1 MTQILAR
8 SVLALFASTALCASA
23 LPAQAARHHHR
34 HHAAVHRSAHHH
46 RTAAASAGADQGETG
61 GRGASGRVIEIASPA
76 ATYTVKKGDSLQKAA
91 DQLDVDVAELKRLN
105 HIRGSM
111 IRAGQVLKGP
121 GETAHAYVARSGD
134 TLAGIAQRFGVSETQ
149 IRAENG
155 FTRHP
160 RIRAGQQV
168 RLPEGFHDRGASEA
182 EAARPTRA
190 HSRLSPAEVREEA
203 ADDGRATRSVTGR
216 VVDVAGGGRTYRV
229 RKGDTLEKIA
239 DKLDV
244 DVADLKKANHLRRN
258 LLHPGQLL
266 KAPGGEPAKAYVVG
280 PGDTIYAISRRFG
293 VSVEALRSANGM
305 GRVATIHTGERLR
318 LPAGWRDRGPATATI
333 RAPAASETSPSR
345 RETAAPGETPP
356 PTAPRPYIPS
366 APRPYAP
373 PTTSNPTAVLPAPT
387 TGPSDA
393 QITELG
399 RGKFLWPLRG
409 DIVSDFG
416 PKPTGQRNDGINIH
430 AEAGAPVR
438 AAAAGDVVYAGDQVP
453 GFGNLVLIKHADG
466 WVTAY
471 AHLSRIEVKMQQ
483 KVIQG
488 QEIGQAGQTGGLTEP
503 QLHFEVRYAANPADR
518 ARPIDPKLV
527 LPQ

>member
-8 SVLALFASTALCASA
+8 SVLALFASTALCVSA
-23 LPAQAARHHHR
+23 LPAQAARHHR
-34 HHAAVHRSAHHH
+34 HHAAAHRTAHHH
-46 RTAAASAGADQGETG
+46 HRQAASADADDQADAG
-61 GRGASGRVIEIASPA
+61 GKGASGRVIEITTPGS
-76 ATYTVKKGDSLQKAA
+76 TYTVKKGDSLQKAA
-91 DQLDVDVAELKRLN
+91 DQLGVDVAELKRAN

-134 TLAGIAQRFGVSETQ
+134 TLGRIAQRFGVSETA

-168 RLPEGFHDRGASEA
+168 RLPEGFRDRGGEEEA
-182 EAARPTRA
+182 RGSRRTRS
-190 HSRLSPAEVREEA
+190 HSRIAPA
-203 ADDGRATRSVTGR
+203 ADQEERAAEDGRSLVSRSVTGR
-216 VVDVAGGGRTYRV
+216 LVEVEGAGRTYRV
-229 RKGDTLEKIA
+229 KKGDTLEKIA
-239 DKLDV
+239 HKLDV
-244 DVADLKKANHLRRN
+244 GVAELKRANHLRRSRI
-258 LLHPGQLL
+258 HPGQVLR
-266 KAPGGEPAKAYVVG
+266 APGGEPAKAYVVG

-293 VSVEALRSANGM
+293 VSAEALRAANGM
-305 GRVATIHTGERLR
+305 GRVATIHTGQRLR
-318 LPAGWRDRGPATATI
+318 LPEGYRDHGPLTTTI
-333 RAPAASETSPSR
+333 RAPEPTPRLATPALSETP
-345 RETAAPGETPP
+345 ATPRP
-356 PTAPRPYIPS
+356 YVPTAPRPYTPPPATSPPAVAPPPTS
-366 APRPYAP
+366 AP
-373 PTTSNPTAVLPAPT
+373 T
-387 TGPSDA
+387 DA

-416 PKPTGQRNDGINIH
+416 PKPTGQRNDGINIR
-430 AEAGAPVR
+430 ATDGAPVR
-438 AAAAGDVVYAGDQVP
+438 AAAAGEVVYAGDQVP
-453 GFGNLVLIKHADG
+453 GFGNLVLLKHADG

-483 KVIQG
+483 KVLQG
-488 QEIGQAGQTGGLTEP
+488 QEIGQAGQTGGLAEP